1 MLPPPTAQ
9 EMAERIFAEM
19 AGDIGSSGGLA
30 ALTSVYERLGRMM
43 SVVVGDAGY
52 RAILS
57 RSLRKA
63 AAAHPCLAGVV
74 LSESDAPFEPVLTR
88 LQTEDP
94 TAIRAAA
101 IAILTNFIVLLGT
114 LIGAELTLTLIGREW
129 PGPTT
134 SLSRRRNHEQ

>member
-1 MLPPPTAQ
+1 MLTSPTAQ

-19 AGDIGSSGGLA
+19 AGDAGDSGGLA
-30 ALTSVYERLGRMM
+30 ALTGVYERLGQMM

-63 AAAHPCLAGVV
+63 AAAHPGVV
-74 LSESDAPFEPVLTR
+74 LSESDAPFKPVLTR

-94 TAIRAAA
+94 AAIRTAA
-101 IAILTNFIVLLGT
+101 IAIMTNFIELLGT
-114 LIGAELTLTLIGREW
+114 LIGAELTLTLLDREW
-129 PGPTT
+129 PRANFLISTE
-134 SLSRRRNHEQ
+134 RA

>member
-1 MLPPPTAQ
+1 
-9 EMAERIFAEM
+9 MAERIFAEM
-19 AGDIGSSGGLA
+19 AGDAGDSGGLA
-30 ALTSVYERLGRMM
+30 ALTSVYERLGQMM

-63 AAAHPCLAGVV
+63 AAAYPRLAGVV

-94 TAIRAAA
+94 AAIRTAA
-101 IAILTNFIVLLGT
+101 IAIMTNFIELLGT
-114 LIGAELTLTLIGREW
+114 LIGTELTLTLLDREW
-129 PGPTT
+129 PRANFLISTER
-134 SLSRRRNHEQ
+134 S